1 MGSPKEERSASLGSI
16 STSSRSSSYDLSSAS
31 TARGPSRKS
40 KASVDPDSSSASSE
54 RVGGAASPPPVWK
67 AFESSAAAAR
77 RPSIGSDA
85 LRSLQTA
92 SANQYTRHS
101 HRESLGSILS
111 RDEER
116 PRRTPSA
123 HSLMRRTSVTSTTTQ
138 DLSEL
143 QQRDSDSHRASFS
156 ASLKSLGTAIMNGFG
171 KVPSAPSSI
180 AGSEGGDGMGN

>member
-156 ASLKSLGTAIMNGFG
+156 ASLKSLGTAIMSGFG

-180 AGSEGGDGMGN
+180 AGSEGGDGMDN